1 MDAKPPMNEGAH
13 IVLRM
18 VAWVAAGLAS
28 IVLSFALIYAA
39 LFLIYPYNLPV
50 TIADLHEIP
59 ELSDYEVVGMTSGN
73 ARLREPVG
81 TLAQFLDTDRTMG
94 GGREYALVS
103 NAAGNLYVVG
113 IEACPLLARWRVAGA
128 SKTPVSGVGEE
139 CLRIDKP
146 LLSHDEVTVRDGKQI
161 ALTRNGHT
169 IVNDGSVRLIVV
181 GIVAIALFMGG
192 YQIAHR
198 VRRRKHRADGETD
211 GSTEQRA

>member
-28 IVLSFALIYAA
+28 IVLAFALIYAA

-50 TIADLHEIP
+50 TITDLREIP

-73 ARLREPVG
+73 TRLREPVG
-81 TLAQFLDTDRTMG
+81 TLAQFLDTDRTLG

-113 IEACPLLARWRVAGA
+113 IEACPLLARWRVAGT
-128 SKTPVSGVGEE
+128 SITPVSGVGEE
-139 CLRIDKP
+139 RLRIDKP
-146 LLSHDEVTVRDGKQI
+146 LFSHDEVTVRDGKQI
-161 ALTRNGHT
+161 ALTRNGYT

-211 GSTEQRA
+211 GNTKKLA